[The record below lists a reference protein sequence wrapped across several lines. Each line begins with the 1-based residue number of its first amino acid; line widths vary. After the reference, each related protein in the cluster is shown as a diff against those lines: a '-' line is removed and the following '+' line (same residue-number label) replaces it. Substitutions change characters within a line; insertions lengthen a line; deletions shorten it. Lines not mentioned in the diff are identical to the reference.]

1 MLTKQQFIKKYNTLT
16 PEQKQEVKQYHED
29 KNKTAIFIDTL
40 KTAEKCLLW
49 IREAE
54 VLQNEKN

>member
-16 PEQKQEVKQYHED
+16 PEQKQYHED
-29 KNKTAIFIDTL
+29 KYKTAIFIDTL
-40 KTAEKCLLW
+40 ETAEKCLLW

-54 VLQNEKN
+54 EVSQNEKN

>member
-1 MLTKQQFIKKYNTLT
+1 MLSKSQFIKQYNKLT
-16 PEQKQEVKQYHED
+16 ETDKKKIKQYHED
-29 KNKTAIFIDTL
+29 IYNSAIFPQTL

-54 VLQNEKN
+54 NK

>member
-16 PEQKQEVKQYHED
+16 PEQKQEAKQYHED
-29 KNKTAIFIDTL
+29 IYKSAIFPQTL
-40 KTAEKCLLW
+40 ATAEKCLLW

>member
-29 KNKTAIFIDTL
+29 KYKTAIFIDTL

-54 VLQNEKN
+54 AL